1 MSLHESDISHIE
13 TIIKQQLTG
22 ALDTFLKESVAP
34 MVSGATKRALSESP
48 QITEK
53 QVSDLLN
60 EFKSQFTAPDPQG
73 IVNQAVNRVMERLI
87 SGEDSEPA
95 SSGGVDI
102 EAITAAI
109 EAKLGGELEKER
121 KLLEAERRA
130 RAEAEYQNKL
140 ITRNQQ
146 FTAAMVKSGRIAPDV
161 ADVALDIALKKGYI
175 VPSKDEASFEIE
187 ERDRLGL
194 GMERKPALEKLEEIL
209 AKPELQYF
217 RPARAGTGTGA
228 TVGQRVSGF
237 GHQLQI
243 LPSDDP
249 DSIPA
254 SELLRAYERGD
265 GAKIMEDLRQLSAG

>member
-13 TIIKQQLTG
+13 TIINQQITG
-22 ALDTFLKESVAP
+22 ALDSFLKESVAP

-53 QVSDLLN
+53 QVADLLQ
-60 EFKSQFTAPDPQG
+60 EFKSTMTPDPVG
-73 IVNQAVNRVMERLI
+73 IVNQAVAQVMAQLGGDNGQADQP
-87 SGEDSEPA
+87 S
-95 SSGGVDI
+95 GVDL

-130 RAEAEYQNKL
+130 RAEAEYQNKIL
-140 ITRNQQ
+140 TRNQR
-146 FTAAMVKSGRIAPDV
+146 FTEAMVRSGRISPDV
-161 ADVALDIALKKGYI
+161 ADVALDIAVKKGYI
-175 VPSKDEASFEIE
+175 VPSKDESAFEVE
-187 ERDRLGL
+187 EMDRLGL
-194 GMERKPALEKLEEIL
+194 GMERKPALEKLEDIL

-228 TVGQRVSGF
+228 TVGQRVSNGF
-237 GHQLQI
+237 GPQLQI
-243 LPSDDP
+243 LPSGDP

-254 SELLRAYERGD
+254 EELLRAYERGD
-265 GAKIMEDLRQLSAG
+265 GAKVLEDLRQLSAG

>member
-53 QVSDLLN
+53 QVADLLN
-60 EFKSQFTAPDPQG
+60 EFKSTMAPDPQD
-73 IVNQAVNRVMERLI
+73 IVNQAVNRVMEKLI
-87 SGEDSEPA
+87 SEDSEPA
-95 SSGGVDI
+95 PSGGVDI

-140 ITRNQQ
+140 ITRNQR

-175 VPSKDEASFEIE
+175 VPSKDEASFEVE

-228 TVGQRVSGF
+228 TVGQRVSPGF

-243 LPSDDP
+243 LPGDDP

>member
-1 MSLHESDISHIE
+1 HIE
-13 TIIKQQLTG
+13 TIIKQQLTW

-53 QVSDLLN
+53 QVADLLN
-60 EFKSQFTAPDPQG
+60 EFKSTMAPDPQG
-73 IVNQAVNRVMERLI
+73 IVNQAVNRVMEKLI

-95 SSGGVDI
+95 PSGGVDI

-175 VPSKDEASFEIE
+175 LPSKDE
-187 ERDRLGL
+187 
-194 GMERKPALEKLEEIL
+194 
-209 AKPELQYF
+209 
-217 RPARAGTGTGA
+217 
-228 TVGQRVSGF
+228 
-237 GHQLQI
+237 
-243 LPSDDP
+243 
-249 DSIPA
+249 
-254 SELLRAYERGD
+254 LLND
-265 GAKIMEDLRQLSAG
+265 N